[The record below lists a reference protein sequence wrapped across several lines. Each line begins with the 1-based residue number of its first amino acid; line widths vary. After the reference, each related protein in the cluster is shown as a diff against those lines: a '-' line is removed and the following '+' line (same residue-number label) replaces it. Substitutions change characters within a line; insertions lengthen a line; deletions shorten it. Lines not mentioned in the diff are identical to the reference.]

1 MPSPT
6 GNTSTMPQ
14 VAILTALRGGS
25 ASSDEL
31 TLLMELDAELVAL
44 LLSDL
49 ERRDLVRL
57 ALSVTEGRA
66 ALSWREV
73 AALLPDRRQLDE

>member
-1 MPSPT
+1 
-6 GNTSTMPQ
+6 
-14 VAILTALRGGS
+14 
-25 ASSDEL
+25 
-31 TLLMELDAELVAL
+31 MELDAELVAL

-57 ALSVTEGRA
+57 ALSVTEGCA